1 MVPVIPSPMPT
12 VWLSISRLCVPYGI
26 TLAMRILLIE
36 DDANLA
42 ETLSE
47 VLKTNHCEVDIARDG
62 EDGWDK
68 SQGDDYNL
76 ILLDV
81 MLPKLDGLSLCR
93 RLRSHGNNVP
103 ILLITALDA
112 SSDKVEGLDSGAD
125 DYVVKPLDP
134 PELMAR
140 IRALSRRA
148 QISEPTVLR
157 WGDLQLNP
165 GMHEVSFAG
174 HSLHLTPKEYNI
186 LELLMHHGRQVL
198 KRITIVEHVWSL
210 DDPPRED
217 TINATIKSLR
227 NKLKSAGAPHNLIE
241 TIHGVGYRLSQLS

>member
-1 MVPVIPSPMPT
+1 
-12 VWLSISRLCVPYGI
+12 
-26 TLAMRILLIE
+26 
-36 DDANLA
+36 
-42 ETLSE
+42 
-47 VLKTNHCEVDIARDG
+47 
-62 EDGWDK
+62 
-68 SQGDDYNL
+68 
-76 ILLDV
+76 
-81 MLPKLDGLSLCR
+81 
-93 RLRSHGNNVP
+93 
-103 ILLITALDA
+103 LLITALDA